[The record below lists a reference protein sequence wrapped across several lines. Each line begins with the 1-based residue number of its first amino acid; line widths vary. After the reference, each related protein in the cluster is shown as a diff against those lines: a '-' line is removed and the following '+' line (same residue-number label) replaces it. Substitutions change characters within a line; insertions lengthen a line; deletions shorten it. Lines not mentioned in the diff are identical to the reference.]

1 MPSFADSCSAGTNEK
16 DNSITLISMKNINMN
31 NSMSYPP
38 SEKVSLLSLAFFEG

>member
-1 MPSFADSCSAGTNEK
+1 MPSFADSCSAGTSEK

-38 SEKVSLLSLAFFEG
+38 SEKVSL